1 MRALI
6 IVAISLLALIGCKE
20 GPDGVVTLTPLPAV
34 WTVDSER
41 LVIRENREG
50 YTFYDFSRDTLPA
63 KVKTALYALKTTDQG
78 VVCRAGRETYEITIT
93 DNDGLDRVFASTDG
107 RCGDL
112 YPWGSFIAVAAIDN
126 IVRLLKEAI

>member
-1 MRALI
+1 MRTLI
-6 IVAISLLALIGCKE
+6 VIGLLALIGCKE
-20 GPDGVVTLTPLPAV
+20 GADGVVTLAPLPAV

-63 KVKTALYALKTTDQG
+63 KVKTALYALETTDQG
-78 VVCRAGRETYEITIT
+78 IVCRAGGETYEVTIT
-93 DNDGLDRVFASTDG
+93 DGDGLDRVYASNDG

-112 YPWGSFIAVAAIDN
+112 YAWDSFIAVAAIDN
-126 IVRLLKEAI
+126 IVRLLKEAM